1 MISKCQNVVIN
12 RTKFS
17 DFEDFDAETDSIENL
32 NLVGYVTSTDA
43 FGNDISKNVSIKY
56 PDDLGPRLNNIE
68 NIIGI
73 QAFENIDS
81 SECEHKVDC
90 CIACKF
96 AEIDENLES
105 NLNNFSI
112 LQEEFAAVKEE
123 VAEAKTTVYS
133 PQENILFV
141 HTALENGSVELS
153 VADIMAKYSNE
164 VNSTAW
170 SLVIATAV
178 KAADK
183 MIYPEITYS
192 GEIDKSNY
200 DTRKIMITHG
210 TETKD
215 ITVVINALRNS
226 SKGIISY
233 GV

>member
-32 NLVGYVTSTDA
+32 NLVGYVTATDA
-43 FGNDISKNVSIKY
+43 LGNEVSKNVSIKY
-56 PDDLGPRLNNIE
+56 PDDLGPRLENIE
-68 NIIGI
+68 NIIGV

-81 SECEHKVDC
+81 STCDHKVDC

-96 AEIDENLES
+96 AEIDENLASSLE
-105 NLNNFSI
+105 NYNAI
-112 LQEEFAAVKEE
+112 LDEFEAVKEE
-123 VAEAKTTVYS
+123 VAAAKVETFS

-153 VADIMAKYSNE
+153 VADIMAKYNNE

-178 KAADK
+178 KTADK
-183 MIYPEITYS
+183 MIYPEITYT
-192 GEIDKSNY
+192 GEIDKSSY
-200 DTRKIMITHG
+200 DTRKIAITHG

-215 ITVVINALRNS
+215 ITVVINALKNT